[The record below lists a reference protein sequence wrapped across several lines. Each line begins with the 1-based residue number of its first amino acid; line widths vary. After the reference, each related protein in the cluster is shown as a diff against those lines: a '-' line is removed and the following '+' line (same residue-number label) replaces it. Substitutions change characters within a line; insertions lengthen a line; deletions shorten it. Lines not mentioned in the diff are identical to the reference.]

1 MEADFPNGWLY
12 EAGIGENR
20 ALRLEHGEL
29 VSVRV
34 ERGQKGTRQGAIV
47 DAQFT
52 RQWVAGQSGIITL
65 ESGEQCLLQPLPKGL
80 TEGASLRVEIV
91 REALNEK
98 DGQSKRAK
106 ARPVANEI
114 ELTAGPSLLERI
126 EKDGQPIQDVHAHG
140 PDLLAGFGWKEAME
154 QAETG
159 RIEFDGGTLLVS
171 LTPAMTV
178 IDVDGPLAPFEL
190 AKRAAQYIALALT
203 RFDIGGSIGIDFPTL
218 STKAERTE
226 VCAIFDAYM
235 AGNCE
240 RTAINGFGFMQIVRR
255 KTGPSVLEVAQADK
269 VLTATLALLRQ
280 AERSAAGAGSLQL
293 NVHPAVAAKLH
304 HRQVWLDELSKRTG
318 RNVLVEASGNISI
331 TGGHIA
337 SVSP

>member
-1 MEADFPNGWLY
+1 MEPDFQNGWLY

-20 ALRLEHGEL
+20 ALRLEQGEL
-29 VSVRV
+29 TAVRIEREWHSARLGSIV
-34 ERGQKGTRQGAIV
+34 E
-47 DAQFT
+47 AQFT
-52 RQWVAGQSGIITL
+52 RQWVAGQSGIVTL

-80 TEGASLRVEIV
+80 TEGAALRVEIV

-106 ARPVANEI
+106 ARPAANDSA
-114 ELTAGPSLLERI
+114 LAAGPTLLEHI
-126 EKDGQPIQDVHAHG
+126 EKSGQPIHHVQAFG
-140 PDLLAGFGWKEAME
+140 PDIMAELGWNEAME

-159 RIEFDGGTLLVS
+159 RIDFDGGTLLVS

-178 IDVDGPLAPFEL
+178 IDVDGPLPPFEL
-190 AKRAAQYIALALT
+190 AKRAAKHIALVLM

-218 STKAERTE
+218 SAKAERTE
-226 VCAIFDAYM
+226 ICRIFDAHM

-240 RTAINGFGFMQIVRR
+240 RTAINGFGFLQIVAR
-255 KTGPSVLEVAQADK
+255 KTGPSVLEIIQADR

-280 AERSAAGAGSLQL
+280 AERSGSGGGDMKL

-304 HRQVWLDELSKRTG
+304 HRQAWLDELSKRTG
-318 RNVLVEASGNISI
+318 RSVSVEASGNISI
-331 TGGHIA
+331 TGGHVA
-337 SVSP
+337 SGSH